1 MTTKILEPPS
11 DSQALV
17 RTVAF
22 RLPLPS
28 SVPISVA
35 ELAAR
40 SGIRLERLSEL
51 LDELDGAGRIRRNP
65 AGEVVGSAGLSVVPD
80 RHEIELNGRR
90 FWTWCAYDILGIFG
104 VSGATGQAVSPSP
117 PDARPIV
124 LHFTRGRPDKHCA
137 VLFRP
142 DENLMTSCENVYE
155 QWCPNSNL
163 FASRELAEQWADQQS
178 LPGRVLDLDEG

>member
-22 RLPLPS
+22 RLLLPS

-35 ELAAR
+35 ELAAK

-51 LDELDGAGRIRRNP
+51 LDELDGAGRIWRNP

-104 VSGATGQAVSPSP
+104 ALGANGRASLSSP
-117 PDARPIV
+117 PDGGED
-124 LHFTRGRPDKHCA
+124 RGRFQAGAP
-137 VLFRP
+137 
-142 DENLMTSCENVYE
+142 
-155 QWCPNSNL
+155 
-163 FASRELAEQWADQQS
+163 
-178 LPGRVLDLDEG
+178 